1 MRPLPQTFP
10 PYFEKYISLIKEDN
24 VINALQNNLS
34 KVMNMVSEIPANKED
49 FAYADGKWTI
59 KQVVQH
65 IIDTERILSYRAL
78 RFARKDPQQ
87 PLAFDEN
94 VYAFNS
100 NVNKKSL
107 ADIVEEFVTVRA
119 ATLSLYKSFNEEAL
133 LETGTTTMGQASVL
147 AIGFFI
153 CGHGLHHLNVI
164 KERYLLEN

>member
-1 MRPLPQTFP
+1 MRPQSNTHPM
-10 PYFEKYISLIKEDN
+10 YYEKYISLVKEDN
-24 VINALQNNLS
+24 LIDALEANLVTLKNNVALVQS
-34 KVMNMVSEIPANKED
+34 NKEN
-49 FAYADGKWTI
+49 FAYAERKWTV

-107 ADIVEEFVTVRA
+107 TDIVDEFVTVRA

-133 LETGTTTMGQASVL
+133 LETGATSMGQASVL

-153 CGHGLHHLNVI
+153 CGHGLHHLNII
-164 KERYLLEN
+164 KQRYL